1 VLAKAGNR
9 SRMRNVWSDVAGI
22 LTLLLRTKVCST
34 DYDWAFYATPNGPT
48 LETIFA
54 APFVATIQK

>member
-1 VLAKAGNR
+1 
-9 SRMRNVWSDVAGI
+9 MRNVWSDVAGI